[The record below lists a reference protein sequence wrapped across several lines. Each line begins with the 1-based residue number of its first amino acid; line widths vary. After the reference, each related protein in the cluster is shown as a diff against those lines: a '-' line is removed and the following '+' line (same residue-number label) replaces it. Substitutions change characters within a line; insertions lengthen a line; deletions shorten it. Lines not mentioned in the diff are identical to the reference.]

1 MKLENLNA
9 DEFQNAMCLLADV
22 AEDVMNGELG
32 AKAKAAYA
40 KFRSDSAKAKAKATA
55 KAKGDPEAAKAAA
68 TAEVNGL
75 AVDMVVGLLPDV
87 LRQGGEISYK
97 LLAALDGQ
105 TLEEYKADFTVKKWV
120 NDIKDVIDG
129 IDDIKDVLAPFL
141 DSRRGPISHMAL
153 SGRVRRAT
161 ACSPFL

>member
-1 MKLENLNA
+1 MKLDNLNA

-40 KFRSDSAKAKAKATA
+40 KFRADSAKAKAKANT
-55 KAKGDPEAAKAAA
+55 KAKGDPEAA

-75 AVDMVVGLLPDV
+75 AVDMVAGLLPDV

-120 NDIKDVIDG
+120 NDIKDAIDG
-129 IDDIKDVLAPFL
+129 IDGIKDILAPFF
-141 DSRRGPISHMAL
+141 G
-153 SGRVRRAT
+153 
-161 ACSPFL
+161 

>member
-40 KFRSDSAKAKAKATA
+40 KFRSDSAKAKAKATG

-120 NDIKDVIDG
+120 NDIKDAIDG
-129 IDDIKDVLAPFL
+129 IDGIKDVLAPFF
-141 DSRRGPISHMAL
+141 G
-153 SGRVRRAT
+153 
-161 ACSPFL
+161 

>member
-40 KFRSDSAKAKAKATA
+40 KFRSDSAKAK
-55 KAKGDPEAAKAAA
+55 GDPEAAKAAA

-75 AVDMVVGLLPDV
+75 AVGMVAGLLPDV

-120 NDIKDVIDG
+120 NDIKDAVDGIDG
-129 IDDIKDVLAPFL
+129 IKDILAPFF
-141 DSRRGPISHMAL
+141 G
-153 SGRVRRAT
+153 
-161 ACSPFL
+161 

>member
-40 KFRSDSAKAKAKATA
+40 KFRSDSAKAKAKAKATA
-55 KAKGDPEAAKAAA
+55 KAKGDPEAAKVAAI
-68 TAEVNGL
+68 AEVNGL
-75 AVDMVVGLLPDV
+75 AVDMVVVLLPDV

-120 NDIKDVIDG
+120 NDIKDAIDG
-129 IDDIKDVLAPFL
+129 IDGIKDVLAPFF
-141 DSRRGPISHMAL
+141 G
-153 SGRVRRAT
+153 
-161 ACSPFL
+161 

>member
-1 MKLENLNA
+1 MKLENLTA
-9 DEFQNAMCLLADV
+9 DEFQNAMCMLADV

-40 KFRSDSAKAKAKATA
+40 KFRADSA

-75 AVDMVVGLLPDV
+75 AVDMVAGLLPDV

-105 TLEEYKADFTVKKWV
+105 TLEEYKASFTVKKWV
-120 NDIKDVIDG
+120 NDIKDAVDGIDG
-129 IDDIKDVLAPFL
+129 IKDILAPFF
-141 DSRRGPISHMAL
+141 G
-153 SGRVRRAT
+153 
-161 ACSPFL
+161 

>member
-40 KFRSDSAKAKAKATA
+40 KFRADSA

-120 NDIKDVIDG
+120 NDIKDAVDG
-129 IDDIKDVLAPFL
+129 IDGIKDVLAPFF
-141 DSRRGPISHMAL
+141 G
-153 SGRVRRAT
+153 
-161 ACSPFL
+161 

>member
-1 MKLENLNA
+1 MKLENLTA

-32 AKAKAAYA
+32 AKAKASYA
-40 KFRSDSAKAKAKATA
+40 KFRSDSAKAK
-55 KAKGDPEAAKAAA
+55 GDPEAAKAVA

-75 AVDMVVGLLPDV
+75 AVDMVAGLLPDV

-120 NDIKDVIDG
+120 NDIKDTVDGIDG
-129 IDDIKDVLAPFL
+129 IKDILAPFF
-141 DSRRGPISHMAL
+141 G
-153 SGRVRRAT
+153 
-161 ACSPFL
+161 

>member
-1 MKLENLNA
+1 
-9 DEFQNAMCLLADV
+9 
-22 AEDVMNGELG
+22 MNGELG

-105 TLEEYKADFTVKKWV
+105 TLEEYKAEFTVKKWV
-120 NDIKDVIDG
+120 ADIKDAIDG
-129 IDDIKDVLAPFL
+129 IDGIKDVLAPFL
-141 DSRRGPISHMAL
+141 VISRRGPISHMAL

>member
-40 KFRSDSAKAKAKATA
+40 KFRTDSAKAKAKATAKAKA

-75 AVDMVVGLLPDV
+75 AVDMVAGLLPDV

-120 NDIKDVIDG
+120 NDIKDAIDG
-129 IDDIKDVLAPFL
+129 IDGIKDILAPFF
-141 DSRRGPISHMAL
+141 G
-153 SGRVRRAT
+153 
-161 ACSPFL
+161 

>member
-1 MKLENLNA
+1 MKLENLTA

-32 AKAKAAYA
+32 AKAKASYA
-40 KFRSDSAKAKAKATA
+40 KFRSDSAKAKATA
-55 KAKGDPEAAKAAA
+55 KAKDDPEAAEAAA

-75 AVDMVVGLLPDV
+75 AVDMVAGLLPDV

-120 NDIKDVIDG
+120 NDIKDAIDG
-129 IDDIKDVLAPFL
+129 INGIKDILAPFF
-141 DSRRGPISHMAL
+141 G
-153 SGRVRRAT
+153 
-161 ACSPFL
+161 

>member
-22 AEDVMNGELG
+22 AEDVMSGELG
-32 AKAKAAYA
+32 AKAKASYA
-40 KFRSDSAKAKAKATA
+40 KFRSDSAKAKATA

-75 AVDMVVGLLPDV
+75 AVDMVAGLLPDV

-105 TLEEYKADFTVKKWV
+105 TLEEYKAEFTVKKWV
-120 NDIKDVIDG
+120 NDIKDAIEGIDG
-129 IDDIKDVLAPFL
+129 IKDILAPFF
-141 DSRRGPISHMAL
+141 G
-153 SGRVRRAT
+153 
-161 ACSPFL
+161 

>member
-32 AKAKAAYA
+32 AKAKAAYT
-40 KFRSDSAKAKAKATA
+40 KFRADSAKAKAKASA
-55 KAKGDPEAAKAAA
+55 KVKGDPEAAKADA
-68 TAEVNGL
+68 TAE
-75 AVDMVVGLLPDV
+75 DMVVGLLPDV

-105 TLEEYKADFTVKKWV
+105 TLEEYKAEFTVKKWV
-120 NDIKDVIDG
+120 DDIKDAIDG
-129 IDDIKDVLAPFL
+129 IDGIKDILAPFF
-141 DSRRGPISHMAL
+141 G
-153 SGRVRRAT
+153 
-161 ACSPFL
+161 

>member
-40 KFRSDSAKAKAKATA
+40 KFRSDSAKAKATA

-75 AVDMVVGLLPDV
+75 AVDMVAGLLPDV

-105 TLEEYKADFTVKKWV
+105 TLDEYKACFTVKKWV
-120 NDIKDVIDG
+120 NDIKDAVDGIDG
-129 IDDIKDVLAPFL
+129 IKDILAPFF
-141 DSRRGPISHMAL
+141 G
-153 SGRVRRAT
+153 
-161 ACSPFL
+161 

>member
-1 MKLENLNA
+1 MKLDNLNA

-32 AKAKAAYA
+32 AKAKASYA

-55 KAKGDPEAAKAAA
+55 K
-68 TAEVNGL
+68 VNGL
-75 AVDMVVGLLPDV
+75 AVDMAAGLLPDV

-120 NDIKDVIDG
+120 NDIKDAIDG
-129 IDDIKDVLAPFL
+129 IDGIKDILAPFF
-141 DSRRGPISHMAL
+141 G
-153 SGRVRRAT
+153 
-161 ACSPFL
+161 

>member
-40 KFRSDSAKAKAKATA
+40 KFRSDSAKAKATA

-120 NDIKDVIDG
+120 ADIKDAIGGIDG
-129 IDDIKDVLAPFL
+129 IKDVLAPFF
-141 DSRRGPISHMAL
+141 G
-153 SGRVRRAT
+153 
-161 ACSPFL
+161 

>member
-1 MKLENLNA
+1 MKLENLTA

-40 KFRSDSAKAKAKATA
+40 KFRADSAKAKAKASA
-55 KAKGDPEAAKAAA
+55 KVKGDPEAAKVAA
-68 TAEVNGL
+68 AEVNGL

-120 NDIKDVIDG
+120 NDIKDAIDG
-129 IDDIKDVLAPFL
+129 IDGIKDVLAPFF
-141 DSRRGPISHMAL
+141 G
-153 SGRVRRAT
+153 
-161 ACSPFL
+161 

>member
-105 TLEEYKADFTVKKWV
+105 TLEEYKADFTVKK
-120 NDIKDVIDG
+120 
-129 IDDIKDVLAPFL
+129 
-141 DSRRGPISHMAL
+141 
-153 SGRVRRAT
+153 
-161 ACSPFL
+161 

>member
-40 KFRSDSAKAKAKATA
+40 KFRSNSAKAKAKAETTA

-120 NDIKDVIDG
+120 NDIKDAIDG
-129 IDDIKDVLAPFL
+129 IDGIKDILAPFF
-141 DSRRGPISHMAL
+141 G
-153 SGRVRRAT
+153 
-161 ACSPFL
+161 

>member
-22 AEDVMNGELG
+22 AEDVMNSELG

-55 KAKGDPEAAKAAA
+55 KAKGRPRGREGSRNRRGQRPRRGHGGGASA
-68 TAEVNGL
+68 
-75 AVDMVVGLLPDV
+75 DV

-120 NDIKDVIDG
+120 NDIKDAIDG
-129 IDDIKDVLAPFL
+129 IDGIKDVLAPFF
-141 DSRRGPISHMAL
+141 G
-153 SGRVRRAT
+153 
-161 ACSPFL
+161 

>member
-40 KFRSDSAKAKAKATA
+40 KFRSDSAKAKA

-120 NDIKDVIDG
+120 NDIKDAVDG
-129 IDDIKDVLAPFL
+129 IDGIKDVLAPFF
-141 DSRRGPISHMAL
+141 G
-153 SGRVRRAT
+153 
-161 ACSPFL
+161 

>member
-22 AEDVMNGELG
+22 AEDVMGGELG
-32 AKAKAAYA
+32 TKAKAAYTQ
-40 KFRSDSAKAKAKATA
+40 FRADAAKAKAKA
-55 KAKGDPEAAKAAA
+55 KDEAKGDQEAANEAT

-75 AVDMVVGLLPDV
+75 AVDLVVSLLPDV

-120 NDIKDVIDG
+120 NDIKDAIDG
-129 IDDIKDVLAPFL
+129 IDGIKDILAPFF
-141 DSRRGPISHMAL
+141 G
-153 SGRVRRAT
+153 
-161 ACSPFL
+161 

>member
-1 MKLENLNA
+1 MKLDNLNA

-32 AKAKAAYA
+32 AKAKASYA
-40 KFRSDSAKAKAKATA
+40 KFRSDSAKAKAKAKATA

-75 AVDMVVGLLPDV
+75 AVDMVAGLLPDV
-87 LRQGGEISYK
+87 LRQCGEISYK

-120 NDIKDVIDG
+120 NDIKDAIDG
-129 IDDIKDVLAPFL
+129 IDGIKDILAPFF
-141 DSRRGPISHMAL
+141 G
-153 SGRVRRAT
+153 
-161 ACSPFL
+161 

>member
-1 MKLENLNA
+1 MKLDNLNA

-32 AKAKAAYA
+32 AKAKASYA

-75 AVDMVVGLLPDV
+75 AVDMVAGLLPDV

-120 NDIKDVIDG
+120 NDIKGAIDG
-129 IDDIKDVLAPFL
+129 IDGIKDILAPFF
-141 DSRRGPISHMAL
+141 G
-153 SGRVRRAT
+153 
-161 ACSPFL
+161 

>member
-1 MKLENLNA
+1 MKLDNLNA

-32 AKAKAAYA
+32 AKAKA
-40 KFRSDSAKAKAKATA
+40 TA

-75 AVDMVVGLLPDV
+75 AVDMMAGLLPDV

-120 NDIKDVIDG
+120 NDIKDAIDG
-129 IDDIKDVLAPFL
+129 IDGIKDILAPFF
-141 DSRRGPISHMAL
+141 G
-153 SGRVRRAT
+153 
-161 ACSPFL
+161 

>member
-32 AKAKAAYA
+32 AKVKAAYA
-40 KFRSDSAKAKAKATA
+40 KFLSDSAKVKVKAKATT
-55 KAKGDPEAAKAAA
+55 KANGDPEAAKAAA
-68 TAEVNGL
+68 TAKVNGL

-87 LRQGGEISYK
+87 LRQSGEISYK

-105 TLEEYKADFTVKKWV
+105 TLEEYKADFTVKKWE
-120 NDIKDVIDG
+120 NDIKDAIDG
-129 IDDIKDVLAPFL
+129 IDGIKDVLAPFF
-141 DSRRGPISHMAL
+141 G
-153 SGRVRRAT
+153 
-161 ACSPFL
+161 

>member
-1 MKLENLNA
+1 MKLDNLNA

-40 KFRSDSAKAKAKATA
+40 KLRSDSAKAKA

-75 AVDMVVGLLPDV
+75 AVDMVAGLLPDV

-120 NDIKDVIDG
+120 NDIKDAIDG
-129 IDDIKDVLAPFL
+129 IDGIKDILAPFF
-141 DSRRGPISHMAL
+141 G
-153 SGRVRRAT
+153 
-161 ACSPFL
+161 

>member
-40 KFRSDSAKAKAKATA
+40 KFRSDSAKAKAKAKATA
-55 KAKGDPEAAKAAA
+55 KAKGDSEAAKAAA

-105 TLEEYKADFTVKKWV
+105 TLEEYKADFAVKKWV
-120 NDIKDVIDG
+120 NDIKDAIDG
-129 IDDIKDVLAPFL
+129 IDGIKDVLAPFF
-141 DSRRGPISHMAL
+141 G
-153 SGRVRRAT
+153 
-161 ACSPFL
+161 

>member
-1 MKLENLNA
+1 MKLENLTA

-40 KFRSDSAKAKAKATA
+40 KFRADSA
-55 KAKGDPEAAKAAA
+55 KAKGDPEAAKVAAA
-68 TAEVNGL
+68 SEVNDL
-75 AVDMVVGLLPDV
+75 AVDMVAGLLPDV

-105 TLEEYKADFTVKKWV
+105 TLEEYKADFTVRKWV
-120 NDIKDVIDG
+120 NDIKDAIDG
-129 IDDIKDVLAPFL
+129 IDGIKDILAPFF
-141 DSRRGPISHMAL
+141 G
-153 SGRVRRAT
+153 
-161 ACSPFL
+161 

>member
-1 MKLENLNA
+1 MKLDNLNA

-32 AKAKAAYA
+32 AKAKASYA

-68 TAEVNGL
+68 IAEVNGL
-75 AVDMVVGLLPDV
+75 VQAVAMVAGLLPDV

-120 NDIKDVIDG
+120 NDIKDAIDG
-129 IDDIKDVLAPFL
+129 IDGIKDILAPFF
-141 DSRRGPISHMAL
+141 G
-153 SGRVRRAT
+153 
-161 ACSPFL
+161 

>member
-1 MKLENLNA
+1 MKLENLTA

-40 KFRSDSAKAKAKATA
+40 KFRADSAKATAKAKT

-75 AVDMVVGLLPDV
+75 AVDMVTELLPDV
-87 LRQGGEISYK
+87 LRHGGEISYK

-105 TLEEYKADFTVKKWV
+105 TLDEYKACFTVKKWV
-120 NDIKDVIDG
+120 ADIKAAVDG
-129 IDDIKDVLAPFL
+129 IEGIKDVLAPFF
-141 DSRRGPISHMAL
+141 G
-153 SGRVRRAT
+153 
-161 ACSPFL
+161 